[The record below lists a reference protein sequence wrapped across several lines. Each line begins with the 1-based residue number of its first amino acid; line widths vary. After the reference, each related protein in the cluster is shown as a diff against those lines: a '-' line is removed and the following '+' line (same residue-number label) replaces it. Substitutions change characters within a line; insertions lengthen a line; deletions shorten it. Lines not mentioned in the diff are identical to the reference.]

1 MENNDLAVSFYRQLG
16 TLFYA
21 VAASDK
27 VVREEEFD
35 EMKKVVALNWL
46 PSEEAEDAFH
56 TNAVFQMEIVFD
68 YLKANP
74 RPWEECFADFQF
86 FLKEHP
92 ALFTLKRRKLI
103 SSTANAIASSFSGRN
118 KSELIVLAKLN
129 LALFH

>member
-1 MENNDLAVSFYRQLG
+1 MKNNDLAVSFYRQLG

-21 VAASDK
+21 VAAADK
-27 VVREEEFD
+27 VVRNEEFD
-35 EMKKVVALNWL
+35 ELKQVVAAHWL
-46 PSEEAEDAFH
+46 PKEEAEDVFH

-68 YLKANP
+68 YYKENP
-74 RPWEECFADFQF
+74 RDSAECFSDFSF

-92 ALFTLKRRKLI
+92 ALFTLERRKLI

-118 KSELIVLAKLN
+118 KSELIILAKLD